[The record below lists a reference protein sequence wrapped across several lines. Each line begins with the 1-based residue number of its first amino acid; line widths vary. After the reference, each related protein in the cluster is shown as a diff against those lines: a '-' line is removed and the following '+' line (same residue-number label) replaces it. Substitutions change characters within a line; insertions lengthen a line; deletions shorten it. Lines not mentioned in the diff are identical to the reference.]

1 MLNKIYNELVQVQFV
16 ENYTKR
22 ILVNKEIDIDEVTQ
36 YCYLQIFEYFDK
48 HKDKAIETYQTK
60 GINGIRQICSGIIHR
75 QICSKNSPFYNQY
88 IKKNTRNIIKRRT
101 NDSKQQQWNEV
112 EGWNEDNNNNND
124 TTITEDTYND
134 LKEEFELKK
143 DNEFIYTFKQLNELE
158 QSILLSYIENNNT
171 YTATA
176 KALNIS
182 TPVLRR
188 VIEKIRIKFKNK
200 YRELYGE

>member
-48 HKDKAIETYQTK
+48 HKEKAIETYQTK
-60 GINGIRQICSGIIHR
+60 GINGIRQIASGIIHR
-75 QICSKNSPFYNQY
+75 QICSKNSPFFNQY

-101 NDSKQQQWNEV
+101 NDSKQKWNEV
-112 EGWNEDNNNNND
+112 EGWNEDNNNDD
-124 TTITEDTYND
+124 TTTTEDSYND
-134 LKEEFELKK
+134 LKEEFEIKF
-143 DNEFIYTFKQLNELE
+143 NENNELIYTFKQLNDLE
-158 QSILLSYIENNNT
+158 QSILLTYLENKT

-188 VIEKIRIKFKNK
+188 VIEKIRIKYKNI
-200 YRELYGE
+200 YNNLY

>member
-88 IKKNTRNIIKRRT
+88 IKKNTRSIIKRRT
-101 NDSKQQQWNEV
+101 NDTKQKWNEV
-112 EGWNEDNNNNND
+112 EGWNEDNNNND

-143 DNEFIYTFKQLNELE
+143 DNEFIHTFKQLNELE
-158 QSILLSYIENNNT
+158 QSILLTYIENKT
-171 YTATA
+171 YTETA
-176 KALNIS
+176 KAMGVS
-182 TPVLRR
+182 TPVIRR
-188 VIEKIRIKFKNK
+188 IIEKIRIKYKKIYNN
-200 YRELYGE
+200 LY

>member
-22 ILVNKEIDIDEVTQ
+22 ILVNKEIDISEVTQ

-75 QICSKNSPFYNQY
+75 QIYSKNSPFYNQY

-101 NDSKQQQWNEV
+101 NDSKQKWNEV
-112 EGWNEDNNNNND
+112 EGWNEDNNNND
-124 TTITEDTYND
+124 IITEDSYDN
-134 LKEEFELKK
+134 LKEEYLLKA
-143 DNEFIYTFKQLNELE
+143 DVNEFAHTFTCLTDLE
-158 QSILLSYIENNNT
+158 QSILLTYISCNT
-171 YTATA
+171 YTETA
-176 KALNIS
+176 KALGVS
-182 TPVLRR
+182 TPVIRR
-188 VIEKIRIKFKNK
+188 IIEKIRIKYKNI
-200 YRELYGE
+200 YNNLYK